1 MTPEALLDHYDKAT
15 LWPADRPTAGRSD
28 VAAAYQDALALRAS
42 LEIALR

>member
-15 LWPADRPTAGRSD
+15 LWPAGRSD
-28 VAAAYQDALALRAS
+28 VAAAYQDALALRAL

>member
-1 MTPEALLDHYDKAT
+1 MTPEALLDHYDKAA

-28 VAAAYQDALALRAS
+28 VASAYQDALALRAL